1 MSTDIAESL
10 PKRKFAQAAIANAP
24 ATTTPKGKSEGG
36 KKGGG
41 KPAAAK
47 GGSGKGASEEGSEKR
62 IRQAVYDIRYRAR
75 REDIDLKAAFS
86 QYMSNSSLS
95 QAERTAVREKL
106 FGKAGGVSEMF
117 ANDADELAVEGV
129 ANALYKVFVEKEE
142 DNKEIELA
150 YLQQLSEDEANKKY
164 KVRVTDKNGRSY
176 VRFADRAKITEL
188 RQNPNIESVEM
199 TEYGEP
205 YEGERKRGEKTAR
218 AKGGGLDPVGKEDK
232 DVNNDGKVNKT
243 DKYLMKRRKAIG
255 NAIRTRAE
263 AYLADGTISTE
274 PKAGTKKITGKD
286 PITGGPVDNYST
298 GAVTISPDDGS
309 KPVRKVGVYAHL
321 ELKGGALSESQKRM
335 IEMYDTKKKKDELE
349 KKDKVSSMMTK
360 DSVKKEDEKEEE
372 KPDMRSKYAMIN
384 IIKNKLRAAGQRDP
398 MVMAVDACEET
409 VEEGI
414 GGMVGGALKKLGTKA
429 AKVTKL
435 GQKAAVGIG
444 GLGVGVGGGK
454 LLDDAR
460 KEGKKGKKKPR
471 QSKPDYSKPLE
482 YGVGQ
487 GKALIHYAP
496 QKGEP
501 SRPKDFKLYK
511 KSMKTEER
519 TPAQD
524 DKSFD
529 KMRPGGSNSQYDKDG
544 KPKKKKP
551 PTGPAGGESPF
562 KPGVDNKIDPKKGK
576 AKKTVIPVKVKTGAT
591 GGESQRKKDI
601 LPKPEKRTPFNP
613 GVKKNIDPKKGTGK
627 KTAVPAYNPYG
638 KGASATPTNMAP
650 GKP

>member
-24 ATTTPKGKSEGG
+24 ATTTPKGKSGGG

-75 REDIDLKAAFS
+75 REDIDLKAAFA

-95 QAERTAVREKL
+95 QADRTAVREKI
-106 FGKAGGVSEMF
+106 FGKSGGMTEKYSVL
-117 ANDADELAVEGV
+117 DDLAIDGV

-142 DNKEIELA
+142 KEIELA

-255 NAIRTRAE
+255 KAIRTRAE
-263 AYLADGTISTE
+263 AYLADGTITTE
-274 PKAGTKKITGKD
+274 APAGSKKITGKD
-286 PITGGPVDNYST
+286 PVTGGPVDNYAT
-298 GAVTISPDDGS
+298 GAVTVNPDDGS

-321 ELKGGALSESQKRM
+321 ELKGGALSEAQMKM
-335 IEMYDTKKKKDELE
+335 MKMVDDKKKKDKEE
-349 KKDKVSSMMTK
+349 KDKISSMITK

-384 IIKNKLRAAGQRDP
+384 LIKNKLRSAGQRDP
-398 MVMAVDACEET
+398 MVMAVDACEE
-409 VEEGI
+409 
-414 GGMVGGALKKLGTKA
+414 
-429 AKVTKL
+429 
-435 GQKAAVGIG
+435 
-444 GLGVGVGGGK
+444 
-454 LLDDAR
+454 
-460 KEGKKGKKKPR
+460 
-471 QSKPDYSKPLE
+471 
-482 YGVGQ
+482 
-487 GKALIHYAP
+487 
-496 QKGEP
+496 
-501 SRPKDFKLYK
+501 
-511 KSMKTEER
+511 R
-519 TPAQD
+519 TPAQG

-529 KMRPGGSNSQYDKDG
+529 IMRPGGPNSQYDKDG

-551 PTGPAGGESPF
+551 PTGP
-562 KPGVDNKIDPKKGK
+562 
-576 AKKTVIPVKVKTGAT
+576 T
-591 GGESQRKKDI
+591 GGESQRKKDS
-601 LPKPEKRTPFNP
+601 LPKPEKTTP
-613 GVKKNIDPKKGTGK
+613 DPKKQPK
-627 KTAVPAYNPYG
+627 KGLRYNPYG
-638 KGASATPTNMAP
+638 KGATANPSNMSGSTGP
-650 GKP
+650 